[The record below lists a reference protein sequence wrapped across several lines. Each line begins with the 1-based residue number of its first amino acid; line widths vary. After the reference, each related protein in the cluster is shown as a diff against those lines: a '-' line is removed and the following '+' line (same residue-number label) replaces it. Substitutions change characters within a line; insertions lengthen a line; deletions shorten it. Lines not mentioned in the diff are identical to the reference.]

1 MKRVEVSMTP
11 DGKSTTGRAPTGQFS
26 GSRHAFAQA
35 EEAAGKA
42 LKKFAL
48 FSDKT
53 NPADFLAK
61 LFRTR
66 NFGYDSNENPPI
78 RRPL

>member
-26 GSRHAFAQA
+26 GGRDAFAQA

-66 NFGYDSNENPPI
+66 NFGYDSTQNPPI

>member
-1 MKRVEVSMTP
+1 MTP

-26 GSRHAFAQA
+26 GSRHAFSQVD
-35 EEAAGKA
+35 EASGRA

-66 NFGYDSNENPPI
+66 NFGYDSSENPPV
-78 RRPL
+78 RRHLG